1 MANTSDMNTLEA
13 KKRILIIGAG
23 DCQLPLVE
31 SCADSCDISIAAP
44 VVSDDFKRLIS
55 DYVLC
60 DVRDFATIM
69 KYLDECGKRPIEGVI
84 TDGTDI
90 PVLTVARVADAL
102 GLPGIGE
109 AAGRLFTDKALMR
122 NKMDELGILTLP
134 YYTVHSLDEAI
145 DAFDAIPGDV
155 IIKPV
160 DSQGSRG
167 VQVCRTKE
175 ELVAKYPE
183 AARWSSAESKGSVL
197 IEKYIGGGR
206 EFVVEGLAF
215 DGDFWNLCIGDTF
228 YFDIDDSLS
237 AKERTFPTIAND
249 ELRDRVLDL
258 NERIIRGFGLK
269 QGITHSEFIMDG
281 DDIYLL
287 ETAARGGG
295 AFISSDLIPL
305 SCGLDTAQYLIGIA
319 TGTVKSVDDIAEM
332 MGLASAEELD
342 TIALNPRQ
350 HCCYVAFYI
359 PAGTVLSV
367 EGAEEVR
374 NLPYVHRTQIEHL
387 ESLVGKTLTSENN
400 DKTSRYLV
408 TISAPDRATLEQR
421 MQFVRNTIK
430 MDIKTPDG
438 EVVGLIWE

>member
-1 MANTSDMNTLEA
+1 
-13 KKRILIIGAG
+13 
-23 DCQLPLVE
+23 
-31 SCADSCDISIAAP
+31 
-44 VVSDDFKRLIS
+44 
-55 DYVLC
+55 
-60 DVRDFATIM
+60 
-69 KYLDECGKRPIEGVI
+69 
-84 TDGTDI
+84 
-90 PVLTVARVADAL
+90 
-102 GLPGIGE
+102 
-109 AAGRLFTDKALMR
+109 
-122 NKMDELGILTLP
+122 
-134 YYTVHSLDEAI
+134 EAI

-175 ELVAKYPE
+175 ELVEKYPE

-215 DGDFWNLCIGDTF
+215 DDDFWNLCIGDTF

-249 ELRDRVLDL
+249 ELRDRVLKL
-258 NERIIRGFGLK
+258 NEQIIRGFGLK

-305 SCGLDTAQYLIGIA
+305 SCGLDTAKYLVGIA
-319 TGTVKSVDDIAEM
+319 TGTVKSVGDIVEM
-332 MGLASAEELD
+332 MGLASADELD
-342 TIALNPRQ
+342 TIALNPLQ

-367 EGAEEVR
+367 QGADEVR
-374 NLPYVHRTQIEHL
+374 SLPYVHRTQIEHL
-387 ESLVGKTLTSENN
+387 EDLVGATLTSENT

-408 TISAPDRATLEQR
+408 TISAPDRGTLEER

-430 MDIKTPDG
+430 MDIQTPEGDI
-438 EVVGLIWE
+438 VGLIWE